1 MPSKRGTIYYDIPL
15 KAKVQGAHQYLSA
28 KGIPHDVR
36 DIFKE
41 SGVRSERAGYKM
53 LEEGAS
59 SLSRTG
65 QGIELMFLGIGLG
78 DQDVFINKAIAR

>member
-1 MPSKRGTIYYDIPL
+1 MNMITNYVTYHLRIRLILY
-15 KAKVQGAHQYLSA
+15 KVHL
-28 KGIPHDVR
+28 
-36 DIFKE
+36 FK
-41 SGVRSERAGYKM
+41 
-53 LEEGAS
+53 S